1 MAPVGKGL
9 VENLSLYTGYYWVLI
24 CALQRGASFCGQSVW
39 EQELQNVRERKQKV
53 MYVLYSISFLRP
65 Y

>member
-9 VENLSLYTGYYWVLI
+9 FENLLLFTGYYKFVST
-24 CALQRGASFCGQSVW
+24 LQRGASFCGQSVW

-53 MYVLYSISFLRP
+53 MFYIPLAC
-65 Y
+65 